1 MQSPRSS
8 KDVKREFGV
17 TRSGDD
23 VIATFAN
30 LLKSN
35 ISQRF
40 YILQSRSIER
50 GRPKPW
56 RDAKVISNLH
66 WDGYGKDHQTAGT
79 NATIA
84 ALVEVFHDYGLLWTP
99 EEYVF
104 YMDGKEVWRTRA
116 EAFRKCPNVCCS
128 VKKSASGAA
137 TSPKAQLRD
146 CFEVDYVRVY
156 ELTATATGAGKTP
169 AGLTAQHWS
178 RWSR

>member
-116 EAFRKCPNVCCS
+116 EASQVPECLLLSEEIGKWGGDITQGPTARL
-128 VKKSASGAA
+128 
-137 TSPKAQLRD
+137 LRGRLRPG
-146 CFEVDYVRVY
+146 VRADRY
-156 ELTATATGAGKTP
+156 GNR
-169 AGLTAQHWS
+169 S
-178 RWSR
+178 R